1 MKTARQVQKF
11 FIEFDNETVYRD
23 ETVYAKTKGEEGEY
37 RLQVRTMDL
46 NDELGQISHIFSDK
60 TGTLTSNYMDFRKL
74 CVNGVSYGLGT
85 TQIGL
90 VRRRRLGE
98 NTTVLERLM
107 DDIKGRQR
115 AVPHVNFMDGS
126 DSNPGSTLA
135 GDQQGRSGPYQAT
148 ELHYFMLQLVLNHT
162 IVLETIRDENDVVVG
177 TQLSASSPDEEAFVN
192 AAESFGY
199 KFVNRAKDMV
209 TLRIAVGNRGVQ
221 NYRVVCMLPY
231 TQMRKMMSLIVE
243 NMQPTAGEPRYL
255 LFSKGADSTIMSK
268 LDRSSVSDT
277 LSSSAWE
284 ARETMIERTD
294 GILRDWAEDGLRTL
308 VFAYKPLSD
317 NELQAFLA
325 KYNDVLSDLMER
337 QKKEAKKPN
346 KIDDVMAEMES
357 GLLLQGATANED
369 KLQEE
374 VPETIALLAEAGIK
388 IYMLTGDKQET
399 AINIGFATQMLT
411 NEFEQFLF
419 TFEAFEHSEEV
430 VSAVHA
436 LSEAGETDF
445 KKLVKRK
452 EEVIRGILRAEL
464 ERKAADL
471 RDMKAKGLIPQSPMA
486 LIMDEMTLGEWLSSD
501 DCAPLSGMCVCVCVQ
516 TWCSATR

>member
-1 MKTARQVQKF
+1 
-11 FIEFDNETVYRD
+11 
-23 ETVYAKTKGEEGEY
+23 
-37 RLQVRTMDL
+37 
-46 NDELGQISHIFSDK
+46 
-60 TGTLTSNYMDFRKL
+60 
-74 CVNGVSYGLGT
+74 
-85 TQIGL
+85 
-90 VRRRRLGE
+90 
-98 NTTVLERLM
+98 
-107 DDIKGRQR
+107 
-115 AVPHVNFMDGS
+115 
-126 DSNPGSTLA
+126 
-135 GDQQGRSGPYQAT
+135 
-148 ELHYFMLQLVLNHT
+148 
-162 IVLETIRDENDVVVG
+162 
-177 TQLSASSPDEEAFVN
+177 
-192 AAESFGY
+192 
-199 KFVNRAKDMV
+199 
-209 TLRIAVGNRGVQ
+209 
-221 NYRVVCMLPY
+221 MLPY

-501 DCAPLSGMCVCVCVQ
+501 DCAPLSEQDVRVCVQ